1 MRREAPTAETEAAE
15 VRWTATTRA
24 VALLVEAREMEDE
37 GCVKVAEELG
47 CKKNSVGQCR
57 GFLTVDLLGQC
68 RECRECRSVGVS
80 GCRAVSG
87 SVRVSECRDPSS
99 VGH

>member
-47 CKKNSVGQCR
+47 LQKEQCR
-57 GFLTVDLLGQC
+57 PVSGILDSGPPRTASS
-68 RECRECRSVGVS
+68 SVGVS
-80 GCRAVSG
+80 ACRRVG
-87 SVRVSECRDPSS
+87 VSE
-99 VGH
+99 